1 MSSGIL
7 IHKNY
12 HSSIPAFSIGLPYT
26 LAPRIKKVRFYRH
39 FGEGV
44 MPMTLFGKSIAVVL
58 TGVLVTAVAVALPLL
73 PVFGEGGAR
82 RDVVLHELERNA
94 TIMDMLY
101 LVEFEATQ
109 AGAPTSREQT
119 IELLDKLVIPT
130 LESLGKDG
138 KVRAGGIVAGARAGA
153 FVVGAKSND
162 EVTELVRG
170 LPAWGIMQWKVTPL
184 ETFAHRAE
192 IEKKVVQ
199 GLRAQK

>member
-1 MSSGIL
+1 M
-7 IHKNY
+7 
-12 HSSIPAFSIGLPYT
+12 
-26 LAPRIKKVRFYRH
+26 
-39 FGEGV
+39 
-44 MPMTLFGKSIAVVL
+44 AVVL

-82 RDVVLHELERNA
+82 RDVVLHERERNA
-94 TIMDMLY
+94 TMLY

-109 AGAPTSREQT
+109 AGAPTSRAQT

-138 KVRAGGIVAGARAGA
+138 KVRAGGIVVGTLAGAI
-153 FVVGAKSND
+153 VVGAKSKD
-162 EVTELVRG
+162 EVTELVRA

-184 ETFAHRAE
+184 ETVAHRAD

>member
-1 MSSGIL
+1 M
-7 IHKNY
+7 
-12 HSSIPAFSIGLPYT
+12 
-26 LAPRIKKVRFYRH
+26 
-39 FGEGV
+39 
-44 MPMTLFGKSIAVVL
+44 AVVL

-82 RDVVLHELERNA
+82 RDVVLHERERNA
-94 TIMDMLY
+94 TMLY

-138 KVRAGGIVAGARAGA
+138 KVRAGGTVVGNLAGAI
-153 FVVGAKSND
+153 VVGAKSKD
-162 EVTELVRG
+162 EVTELVRA

-184 ETFAHRAE
+184 ETFAHRADL
-192 IEKKVVQ
+192 EKKVVQ
-199 GLRAQK
+199 ELRAQK